1 MERKEKKQSRK
12 KEISNKSYTIYP
24 LIHPYQI
31 GALSSVT
38 DFAMSM
44 DKRMIKKGLR
54 RTFFSFPLICLRIL
68 TLMIWEM

>member
-44 DKRMIKKGLR
+44 DKRMIRKA
-54 RTFFSFPLICLRIL
+54 
-68 TLMIWEM
+68 